1 MTPALLL
8 VVAAAPPFAAS
19 VKPTDGALHCTASD
33 PALGLTKHKGGS
45 GNKGHF
51 FAVDRQKQLAKL
63 CQCTSVDY
71 FYIYDCPDCTQA
83 TMDGCKL
90 TTITKADPID
100 GQSLTLQSMSSVYSL
115 RGLKKLSGKLIGG
128 LYVADMLTLA
138 TLDGLEGISG
148 LGTDLKAIS
157 FYRQKPT
164 LQTGTSTKVP
174 NKIKLLTNNLSAPIE
189 KAVTVWKCTLGLLE
203 NRFELRG

>member
-1 MTPALLL
+1 LIAAL
-8 VVAAAPPFAAS
+8 V
-19 VKPTDGALHCTASD
+19 
-33 PALGLTKHKGGS
+33 
-45 GNKGHF
+45 
-51 FAVDRQKQLAKL
+51 Q
-63 CQCTSVDY
+63 
-71 FYIYDCPDCTQA
+71 
-83 TMDGCKL
+83 
-90 TTITKADPID
+90 ID
-100 GQSLTLQSMSSVYSL
+100 STHSL
-115 RGLKKLSGKLIGG
+115 I
-128 LYVADMLTLA
+128 A
-138 TLDGLEGISG
+138 ISG